1 MHHEEPVAELL
12 RASWKLPPRL
22 TPALMIRLPAIASF
36 PPLKIRELSSF
47 SYSYSCH
54 LFIVCLTR
62 FLLIIPMRSYPH
74 LPSRNGR
81 EDFVFLVFVFFCEVL
96 PSPCP
101 LAMAEGILLS
111 SPALRMALLYHLP
124 PRNANCT
131 VTRVLLPRPVCLACP
146 AALLLCHLLC

>member
-81 EDFVFLVFVFFCEVL
+81 EDFVVFACAQDGFIISSAAPKRKLHRYQSITTPPGLFGLPGCTAAMPSVMLSDFRYVSIWDTLVIVV
-96 PSPCP
+96 SKV
-101 LAMAEGILLS
+101 
-111 SPALRMALLYHLP
+111 
-124 PRNANCT
+124 T
-131 VTRVLLPRPVCLACP
+131 VIV
-146 AALLLCHLLC
+146 